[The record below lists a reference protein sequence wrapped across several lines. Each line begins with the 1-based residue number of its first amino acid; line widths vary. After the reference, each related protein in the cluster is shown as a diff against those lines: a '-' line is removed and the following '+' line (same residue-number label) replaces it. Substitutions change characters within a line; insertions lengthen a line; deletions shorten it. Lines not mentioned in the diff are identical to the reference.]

1 MMASTL
7 SLGATEKSLFV
18 ILLLVGV
25 SGGLLAFPASYFSNT
40 NVLIGLCL
48 LPLTLIISGTQHN
61 NLFYVGLMVLF
72 AALAGVYHVRI
83 FYFFCLAFYFLWL
96 VERFV
101 GRLNVLVLFLVVFMS
116 PFFIQVVTILGFP
129 IRLMLSAFSGGVLNF
144 VGLNVRVEGN
154 MMFLDGARFTVDEA
168 CMGLNLLVISLL
180 MGVFVLGFRYRISRT
195 ALGLYPTVIYFLIV
209 CILNMIT
216 NVIRIVVLVLFRVPP
231 ENVMHDFIGI
241 LCLIVYV
248 LVPLHFF
255 GGWLAR
261 KYGKTKG
268 DAGVSRP
275 FSRRH
280 IFAFSVISMAIL
292 FAGTMVGKKRAT
304 DGVGHADV
312 SFGEVIPEK
321 LEGGISKITT
331 DKLLIY
337 VKTIPEF
344 FTGEHTPLMCW
355 KGSGYEFEGVAAVT
369 VDGYQIYKGTLV
381 NEDEPLYTAWWYS
394 NGKVETISQLD
405 WRMRMLRGD
414 PKFYLVNVTAADEQ
428 TLMAAI
434 SSILTTDA
442 LAIKTH

>member
-168 CMGLNLLVISLL
+168 CMGLN
-180 MGVFVLGFRYRISRT
+180 
-195 ALGLYPTVIYFLIV
+195 
-209 CILNMIT
+209 
-216 NVIRIVVLVLFRVPP
+216 
-231 ENVMHDFIGI
+231 
-241 LCLIVYV
+241 
-248 LVPLHFF
+248 
-255 GGWLAR
+255 
-261 KYGKTKG
+261 
-268 DAGVSRP
+268 
-275 FSRRH
+275 
-280 IFAFSVISMAIL
+280 
-292 FAGTMVGKKRAT
+292 
-304 DGVGHADV
+304 
-312 SFGEVIPEK
+312 
-321 LEGGISKITT
+321 
-331 DKLLIY
+331 
-337 VKTIPEF
+337 
-344 FTGEHTPLMCW
+344 
-355 KGSGYEFEGVAAVT
+355 
-369 VDGYQIYKGTLV
+369 
-381 NEDEPLYTAWWYS
+381 
-394 NGKVETISQLD
+394 
-405 WRMRMLRGD
+405 
-414 PKFYLVNVTAADEQ
+414 
-428 TLMAAI
+428 
-434 SSILTTDA
+434 
-442 LAIKTH
+442 